1 LRKLH
6 FLGDII
12 KRGRLLRYIFCRHA
26 LGRAT
31 GDSKHGAFQLYT
43 VGNEVTLS
51 PIPDALPFE
60 NAVVLPLAISTA
72 AAGLYQKGF
81 LELPYPTVTA
91 HPQPTGKTILVWGG
105 SSSVGGTAVQ
115 LAVASGLEVIS
126 TASKRNF
133 DYVKAL
139 GAGHVLDY
147 SEPTVVHDIVRLLNG
162 KELIGAYD
170 AISSPETIDAT
181 AEIVSRVGG
190 GKIVTVLAPPA
201 KGLPSN
207 VTTIASK
214 KDYPA

>member
-1 LRKLH
+1 
-6 FLGDII
+6 
-12 KRGRLLRYIFCRHA
+12 
-26 LGRAT
+26 
-31 GDSKHGAFQLYT
+31 
-43 VGNEVTLS
+43 
-51 PIPDALPFE
+51 LPFE